1 MRGSECEP
9 FRDCSTLPHKINHL
23 EFFFKVCILV
33 SGDVNIS
40 RETGYLQ
47 FGDEKNLLRM
57 GKTELSSGLDGYSC
71 MYPDLFSYSSISNLN
86 TIIK

>member
-23 EFFFKVCILV
+23 EFFFKVSILAA
-33 SGDVNIS
+33 GDVNIS

-47 FGDEKNLLRM
+47 FGDEKNLL
-57 GKTELSSGLDGYSC
+57 
-71 MYPDLFSYSSISNLN
+71 
-86 TIIK
+86 